1 MNNDAH
7 DGRDVAALPLHTLID
22 LLPDPCALIDADGIV
37 RAVNATWRDAFIRTG
52 LDEHLLTLGEAMFRW
67 ERAEWA
73 MVGQELRDLLSGA
86 AATCNFEDVLSEPP
100 ERWFSNTLVAHDAL
114 GGALLWQAHDVSEW
128 RIAEDETARIWQQI
142 RGALEAI
149 SDGFA
154 LYDAKDRLVFCNQ
167 SYRNLYAGS
176 KDLMVQGKSFAEIV
190 QTGARRGQY
199 PDAIGREE
207 AWVAE
212 RLRQH
217 RECETVELRLAGDV
231 WLRSVDQ
238 RTNDGGTV
246 CIRTDI
252 SYIKR
257 AEALS
262 QYSQEQTELIRAQ
275 ASLLAEL
282 STPLLRISERVVVM
296 PLIGSL
302 DSSRASLVVDSL
314 LQAVQDQRVEVAI
327 MDITGVPVVDTQIAN
342 LLLQCAQAVKLLG
355 ASMVLTGI
363 RPDVAQTMVAL
374 GIDLEG
380 VVTRADLMGG
390 IAYALRRR

>member
-1 MNNDAH
+1 MNNDAR
-7 DGRDVAALPLHTLID
+7 DGLNGAALPLPTLID
-22 LLPDPCALIDADGIV
+22 MLPDPCALLDADGTI
-37 RAVNATWRDAFIRTG
+37 RAINPAWRDAFIRTG
-52 LDEHLLTLGEAMFRW
+52 LGEDLLVFCETMFRW

-73 MVGQELRDLLSGA
+73 LVSQELRDLLGGA
-86 AATCNFEDVLSEPP
+86 AIHCSFEDVLSEPP
-100 ERWFSNTLVAHDAL
+100 ERWFSNTLIAHEDL
-114 GGALLWQAHDVSEW
+114 RGALLWQAHDVSEW
-128 RIAEDETARIWQQI
+128 RLAEDETSRIWEQI
-142 RGALEAI
+142 RGALESI

-154 LYDAKDRLVFCNQ
+154 LYDAEDRLVFCNQ
-167 SYRNLYAGS
+167 SFRNLYANS
-176 KDLMVQGKSFAEIV
+176 RDLMVPGKTFAELV
-190 QTGARRGQY
+190 RGGVRRGVY
-199 PDAIGREE
+199 PDAVGREE
-207 AWVAE
+207 AWTAE

-231 WLRSVDQ
+231 WVRSTEQ
-238 RTNDGGTV
+238 RTSDGGTV

-257 AEALS
+257 AETLS
-262 QYSQEQTELIRAQ
+262 QYSQEQAALIRAQ
-275 ASLLAEL
+275 ESLLAEL

-302 DSSRASLVVDSL
+302 DSARASLVVESL
-314 LQAVQDQRVEVAI
+314 LRAVDDQRVEVAI
-327 MDITGVPVVDTQIAN
+327 MDITGVPIVDTQIAN
-342 LLLQCAQAVKLLG
+342 LLLQCARAVRLLG